1 MLGCAGVTDAVV
13 IAREDNRLVAYL
25 CGEPANAEHLR
36 SALLEHLPE
45 YMVPSAF
52 VHLDALPLT
61 ANGKLD
67 RRALP
72 APARIP
78 WPAKPTK
85 RPRATPKSPL
95 PRYGKVYCTWTR
107 SAAMTAS
114 LNSAG
119 IRCSPCNCC
128 HGCGASWAHG

>member
-25 CGEPANAEHLR
+25 CGEPIPAEQLR
-36 SALLEHLPE
+36 SALLKHLPE

-61 ANGKLD
+61 PNGKLD

-72 APARIP
+72 APAR
-78 WPAKPTK
+78 
-85 RPRATPKSPL
+85 TPGQQNLRNAPG
-95 PRYGKVYCTWTR
+95 RY
-107 SAAMTAS
+107 
-114 LNSAG
+114 
-119 IRCSPCNCC
+119 
-128 HGCGASWAHG
+128 